1 VDTNFRI
8 VTERRNEMRRLVCV
22 LTLVCIVAMS
32 FCPAAEAAEKP
43 KKIRALLITG
53 DDVRGHPWREMS
65 ETTRKALVES
75 KRFEVRVCEDPHIL
89 ESETALKAYDV
100 IVFMIYSVQVKM
112 IPKEARENLLNYV
125 KSGKGFFVQHLATA
139 SFAKWEEF
147 GKLCGRKWVMGG
159 ISGHGP
165 RSVFEAKVVNNEH
178 PITKGMSSFK
188 TDDEL
193 YAKLQGK
200 GKINVLVEAYS
211 DWSKKTE
218 PLVFTK
224 KYGKGRVVQNTFGHD
239 AKALMNPNVQK
250 IIARGVE
257 FAATGKVK

>member
-1 VDTNFRI
+1 
-8 VTERRNEMRRLVCV
+8 MRRLVCV

-32 FCPAAEAAEKP
+32 FCPAAEAARKP

-53 DDVRGHPWREMS
+53 DDVGAHPWREIS
-65 ETTRKALVES
+65 ETTRKALVDS

-100 IVFMIYSVQVKM
+100 IVFMIYSVRVKM
-112 IPKEARENLLNYV
+112 LPKEAQENLLNYV

-147 GKLCGRKWVMGG
+147 GRLCGRKWVMRT
-159 ISGHGP
+159 SGHGP
-165 RSVFEAKVVNNEH
+165 RGVFEAKVVNKEH
-178 PITKGMSSFK
+178 PITAGMSNFK

-193 YAKLQGK
+193 YAKLQGT

-211 DWSKKTE
+211 DWSKRTE
-218 PLVFTK
+218 PLVFTLN
-224 KYGKGRVVQNTFGHD
+224 YGKGRTVHNAFGHD
-239 AKALMNPNVQK
+239 GKALMNPSVQK
-250 IIARGVE
+250 IIVRGVE
-257 FAATGKVK
+257 WAATGKVKQ